1 LAARSCARA
10 GQRRLPTIVDA
21 AIVRPILI
29 SLLGLFAAPI
39 AWGGELR
46 SLAMDAK
53 SILGADQ
60 GVYVEAAD
68 GKVLLAQAAARPVHP
83 ASVSKVPTT
92 LALLRKLGPEYR
104 FVTTFA
110 TNGRVVDGAL
120 LGDLLVEG
128 RGDPSFVDEDAL
140 LVADHLLEL
149 GVRRVVG
156 DLRLRGTL
164 TFDWQFDEDGG
175 RLRRALGGSISPG
188 ALATVRAWELE
199 NAGGSAPRPGSLKP
213 EGIRFEPPVTL
224 NTAAEQVKE
233 RPLIIH
239 RSQPLLALAKSL
251 NDYSNNIFKP
261 LADEAGG
268 AAAVESLARSVV
280 PAGMR
285 SEITLGDGAGTD
297 PINRLS
303 PRVTVNLLR
312 ALDKELHTTG
322 HALYDILP
330 VAGIDDGTL
339 RHRLDS
345 PEAVGRVVGKTGT
358 YGDYGASA
366 LVGAISTSDQGTVY
380 FAILNHGVPVPEARR
395 RQDRFVR
402 ALLAHLHSV
411 PWNYE
416 RDVRP
421 AIARAEVLK
430 SP

>member
-1 LAARSCARA
+1 
-10 GQRRLPTIVDA
+10 
-21 AIVRPILI
+21 VRPILI
-29 SLLGLFAAPI
+29 VLLVLPVARLAS
-39 AWGGELR
+39 AGELP
-46 SLAMDAK
+46 SLAADAR
-53 SILGADQ
+53 SILGAEQ

-68 GKVLLAQAAARPVHP
+68 GKVLLAQAATKAVHP

-92 LALLRKLGPEYR
+92 LALLRKLGPEHR

-110 TNGRVVDGAL
+110 TSGRVVDGVL

-128 RGDPSFVDEDAL
+128 GGDPSLVDEDAL
-140 LVADHLLEL
+140 LVADRLLEL
-149 GVRRVVG
+149 GISQVVG
-156 DLRLRGTL
+156 NLQLRGAL
-164 TFDWQFDEDGG
+164 TFDWQSDEDGS
-175 RLRRALGGSISPG
+175 RLRRALSGSISPG

-199 NAGGSAPRPGSLKP
+199 NPGGSVPSPGSLKAQ
-213 EGIRFEPPVTL
+213 GIRFEPSATPPE
-224 NTAAEQVKE
+224 AGGE
-233 RPLIIH
+233 RPDAAVRLVERALIIH

-268 AAAVESLARSVV
+268 ATSVESLARGVV
-280 PAGMR
+280 PAAMR
-285 SEITLGDGAGTD
+285 GEITLGDGAGTD
-297 PINRLS
+297 PRNRLS

-312 ALDKELHTTG
+312 ALDKELHATG
-322 HALYDILP
+322 HALFDILP
-330 VAGIDDGTL
+330 VAGIDEGTL
-339 RHRLDS
+339 RHRLDG
-345 PEAVGRVVGKTGT
+345 PDEAGRIVGKTGT

-411 PWNYE
+411 PWNYQ

-430 SP
+430 AP